1 MKRNIFCLLCITIT
15 IIFANRVAAQQL
27 MEIEYFDPVT
37 VQLPY
42 LADSVN
48 VKDAAFKEID
58 LLKMVPVSKSI
69 LKNGKTLLTSYDS
82 LFILK
87 GDTEAYQIHFLQFS
101 IYSEQFQKGKLDIR
115 TNGIFELY
123 MDGVKKKI
131 N

>member
-87 GDTEAYQIHFLQFS
+87 GDTEAYQIHFYNFLS
-101 IYSEQFQKGKLDIR
+101 IRSNSKRKIGYQNQWD
-115 TNGIFELY
+115 FELY

>member
-87 GDTEAYQIHFLQFS
+87 GDTEAYIIHFLQFS
-101 IYSEQFQKGKLDIR
+101 IYSEQFQRENWISEPMGFLSCIWM
-115 TNGIFELY
+115 E
-123 MDGVKKKI
+123 
-131 N
+131 